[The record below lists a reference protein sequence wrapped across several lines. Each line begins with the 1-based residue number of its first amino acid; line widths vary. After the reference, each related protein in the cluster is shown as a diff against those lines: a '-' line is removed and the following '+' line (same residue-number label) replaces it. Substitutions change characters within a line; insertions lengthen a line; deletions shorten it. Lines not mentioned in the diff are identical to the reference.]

1 MNFELG
7 KEYIVKVSKE
17 GIIPIEEFDSD
28 RFYDKDHDDLDFL
41 TDEEKIVVINDV
53 LDKIFP
59 DNATNGDMIK
69 TIFPNLEW
77 RDERGDTKSYILEPE
92 HILSPKLIAFNR
104 WWDAPYKAL
113 EQESVLDKIR
123 TEIEQVVNQEKL
135 HDEKWALGLNYALH
149 IIDKY
154 KAESGGEE

>member
-1 MNFELG
+1 MTREEAIAFFKDMNECLYLEAVEMAIKALE
-7 KEYIVKVSKE
+7 KESV
-17 GIIPIEEFDSD
+17 F
-28 RFYDKDHDDLDFL
+28 
-41 TDEEKIVVINDV
+41 
-53 LDKIFP
+53 DKIFS

-77 RDERGDTKSYILEPE
+77 TDERGDTKSYILEPE
-92 HILSPKLIAFNR
+92 HILSPKLIAFNS

-123 TEIEQVVNQEKL
+123 TEIEQEYQIECE
-135 HDEKWALGLNYALH
+135 HPYGQGLKRAIE

-154 KAESGGEE
+154 RAESEVNNEYRN